1 MRMGALEVGK
11 KTSLWPSIW
20 LLILRAYIYINTH
33 TSPLNTSGSFWVRI
47 ALAVVRSSAVLSV
60 WLLGA
65 VDAVCVC
72 SVYRRHFKVV
82 SD

>member
-1 MRMGALEVGK
+1 MRMGALEVRE

-60 WLLGA
+60 WLLEA

-72 SVYRRHFKVV
+72 IPAAL
-82 SD
+82 

>member
-1 MRMGALEVGK
+1 MRKGAFGGAG
-11 KTSLWPSIW
+11 KTSLWQSIW

-33 TSPLNTSGSFWVRI
+33 TSLLNTSGSFWVCI
-47 ALAVVRSSAVLSV
+47 ALAVVRSSAALSV

-72 SVYRRHFKVV
+72 IPVAL
-82 SD
+82 

>member
-1 MRMGALEVGK
+1 MRMGALEVGE

-33 TSPLNTSGSFWVRI
+33 TSPLNTSGSFWDCI

-72 SVYRRHFKVV
+72 IPVAL
-82 SD
+82 